1 MKGVVLMKKEYTNQ
15 TNHYQVIGNTSVVVM
30 EGTEQECKEF
40 LKGTIISDKVEK
52 PEERKNNKP
61 NLCLVAPGE
70 TVSRCY
76 GMCCGA
82 CDQRA
87 SYEEILERWGESAK

>member
-40 LKGTIISDKVEK
+40 LKGTYCSDF
-52 PEERKNNKP
+52 
-61 NLCLVAPGE
+61 L
-70 TVSRCY
+70 
-76 GMCCGA
+76 
-82 CDQRA
+82 
-87 SYEEILERWGESAK
+87 AKRG